1 MEGRTAWNTRCR
13 KVVSVISS
21 SAPQS
26 PMTMILFDTLLL
38 FCHNREHSAGEL
50 FSKRGDA
57 LIEFAEDKN
66 FALGQHTFENRNFVV
81 ETNVVYA

>member
-1 MEGRTAWNTRCR
+1 MSKGCNRHFQFRATIAND
-13 KVVSVISS
+13 SV
-21 SAPQS
+21 
-26 PMTMILFDTLLL
+26 FDTFLL

-57 LIEFAEDKN
+57 LIEFVEDKN